1 MELIYQVRADSC
13 AGCGACLLTCPEHAL
28 QPGPPRTGG
37 GRPPLVL
44 AGRCSGCGECAEI
57 CPVDAIDAID
67 AVNAAD
73 TVMPVQPAVVVV
85 PPVVVPPVVVPPVA
99 VQSVAAA

>member
-44 AGRCSGCGECAEI
+44 AGRCNGCGECAEI
-57 CPVDAIDAID
+57 CPVDAID

-85 PPVVVPPVVVPPVA
+85 PPVA
-99 VQSVAAA
+99 VQSVAATAQAVAVAG